1 MKSIKIL
8 GLFIAILI
16 VGPSFYSCS
25 KEEYES
31 RIKEL
36 ILSDMTFSSS
46 ASTAI
51 QKFRREDL
59 GNYAI
64 KSGNTTWCNAIIR
77 KDSNQ
82 IVVSVTENTSYDE
95 RKAVV
100 TLTDLIDTTM
110 TRTFNVT
117 QAQMD
122 AIEVDKENTYFDVKT
137 SGGEVTVKFK
147 TNVSFSVDID
157 ENNDDWIS
165 QKTSASTRGLQDT
178 SIVLNV
184 AKNTSGDERRGYVY
198 IVSKKDSEDKVTI
211 TIDQQFE
218 ASLRVDTTK
227 LSIDELGGTVKVTV
241 TANISY
247 DVYSQSDW
255 ITKSSSKETSDS
267 TTTESFK
274 VEEFTEK
281 KKSRTGYVIIEN
293 AAYDDMQQKIKI
305 TQTRA
310 LYIDDTN
317 DISVDVGKTVQLT
330 LTNTTGDDNVTWTSS
345 SKNIATVSSDGTV
358 TGVAAGTAT
367 ITVTSSDEEHTYSVK
382 VVVNEAKEEE
392 SSGDSSSDSS
402 SS

>member
-8 GLFIAILI
+8 GLFLAILI

-157 ENNDDWIS
+157 KNNDDWIS

-330 LTNTTGDDNVTWTSS
+330 LTNTTGDDNVSWTSS

-392 SSGDSSSDSS
+392 SSGDSSSE
-402 SS
+402 

>member
-1 MKSIKIL
+1 M
-8 GLFIAILI
+8 
-16 VGPSFYSCS
+16 
-25 KEEYES
+25 
-31 RIKEL
+31 

-64 KSGNTTWCNAIIR
+64 KSADTSWCRAIIR

-82 IVVSVTENTSYDE
+82 IVVSVKENTSYDQ
-95 RKAVV
+95 RKAVI

-117 QAQMD
+117 QEQMD
-122 AIEVDKENTYFDVKT
+122 AIELDKEYTYFDVKT
-137 SGGEVTVKFK
+137 SGGQVTVKLK
-147 TNVSFSVDID
+147 TNVDFSVNID

-165 QKTSASTRGLQDT
+165 QKTSASTRGLQDS

-184 AKNTSGDERRGYVY
+184 AKNWSGDERIGYVY
-198 IVSKKDSEDKVTI
+198 IVSKKNSDDKVTI

-218 ASLRVDTTK
+218 ASLSVDTTK

-310 LYIDDTN
+310 LYIDDTD
-317 DISVDVGKTVQLT
+317 DISVDVDKTVKLT
-330 LTNTTGDDNVTWTSS
+330 LTNNTGDDNVTWTSS
-345 SKNIATVSSDGTV
+345 NKKIATVSSDGTV

-367 ITVTSSDEEHTYSVK
+367 ITVTSSDEEHTYSVS
-382 VVVNEAKEEE
+382 VVVNEVEEE
-392 SSGDSSSDSS
+392 ETSDESSDDSSGDSSSDSS
-402 SS
+402 SE

>member
-8 GLFIAILI
+8 GLFLAILI

-51 QKFRREDL
+51 QKFRQEDL

-137 SGGEVTVKFK
+137 SGGQVTVKFK

-157 ENNDDWIS
+157 ENNVDWIS
-165 QKTSASTRGLQDT
+165 QKASASTRGLQDT

-392 SSGDSSSDSS
+392 SSGDSSSE
-402 SS
+402 

>member
-1 MKSIKIL
+1 M
-8 GLFIAILI
+8 
-16 VGPSFYSCS
+16 
-25 KEEYES
+25 
-31 RIKEL
+31 

-51 QKFRREDL
+51 QKFRQEDL

-137 SGGEVTVKFK
+137 SGGQVTVKFK

-157 ENNDDWIS
+157 ENNVDWIS
-165 QKTSASTRGLQDT
+165 QKASASTRGLQDT

-241 TANISY
+241 AANISY

-382 VVVNEAKEEE
+382 VVVSEAKEEE
-392 SSGDSSSDSS
+392 SSGDSSSE
-402 SS
+402 